1 MKSFSTALFDC
12 STLELSNRNCRM
24 WRGYLFGLLVGI
36 CSYSISSVLG
46 YSLAEANALKQ
57 RKDWDAVLKY
67 GQAWTQAEPNNSN
80 AWGVIAIAYLDGFN
94 RPDLAL
100 EPTRRGIALTPKEP
114 GVWSTMGWIYKKLNR
129 HSEAVDAFS
138 HAVDL
143 APHNGTYWN
152 NLAVAYWEE
161 DNYRMALQ
169 TLEKQA
175 QNAGPYQN
183 AQLWYNLGIA
193 FKTIAAS
200 TSVRHEAGRSFSDI
214 LREAVNAYQQCLK
227 INPRSGDAWNELG
240 VMAEALGDRQSA
252 LNDYQRAASLG
263 APFGQQNFIALQN
276 TIAAEKA
283 RGDAVAAANAQVP
296 SWIRAKERAQ
306 WAWGQSY
313 YLQHTQPFPQ

>member
-1 MKSFSTALFDC
+1 
-12 STLELSNRNCRM
+12 M
-24 WRGYLFGLLVGI
+24 WRSYLFGLLVGI
-36 CSYSISSVLG
+36 CFYSITSAFG
-46 YSLAEANALKQ
+46 YSVAEANTLEQ

-80 AWGVIAIAYLDGFN
+80 AWGVVCVAYFLGFN

-100 EPTRRGIALTPKEP
+100 EPAKRGVTLAPKEP
-114 GVWSTMGWIYKKLNR
+114 GSWTGLGWINDKLQR
-129 HSEAVDAFS
+129 YSDAIEAFN
-138 HAVDL
+138 HAVGL
-143 APHNGTYWN
+143 APRNGNYWN
-152 NLAVAYWEE
+152 NLASAYSDEG
-161 DNYRMALQ
+161 NYRMALQ

-183 AQLWYNLGIA
+183 AQLWFNLGNA

-200 TSVRHEAGRSFSDI
+200 TSVRREAGRSFSEI
-214 LREAVNAYQQCLK
+214 LREAVDAYQQCLK

-240 VMAEALGDRQSA
+240 VVAEALGDRQSA

-283 RGDAVAAANAQVP
+283 RADAVAAANAQVP
-296 SWIRAKERAQ
+296 SWIRTKERAQ
-306 WAWGQSY
+306 WKWGQSY
-313 YLQHTQPFPQ
+313 HPPGEKPPQ

>member
-1 MKSFSTALFDC
+1 
-12 STLELSNRNCRM
+12 M
-24 WRGYLFGLLVGI
+24 WRSYLFGLLVGI
-36 CSYSISSVLG
+36 CFYSITSAFG
-46 YSLAEANALKQ
+46 YSVAEANTLEQ

-80 AWGVIAIAYLDGFN
+80 AWGVVCVAYFLGFN

-100 EPTRRGIALTPKEP
+100 EPAKRGVTLAPKEP
-114 GVWSTMGWIYKKLNR
+114 GSWTGLGWINDKLQR
-129 HSEAVDAFS
+129 YSDAAEAFN
-138 HAVDL
+138 HAVEL
-143 APHNGTYWN
+143 APHNGNYWN
-152 NLAVAYWEE
+152 NLAGAYSRA

-183 AQLWYNLGIA
+183 AQLWFNLGNA

-200 TSVRHEAGRSFSDI
+200 TSVRREAGRSFSEI
-214 LREAVNAYQQCLK
+214 LREAVDAYQQCLK

-240 VMAEALGDRQSA
+240 VVAEALGDRQSA

-283 RGDAVAAANAQVP
+283 RADAVAAANAQVP

-306 WAWGQSY
+306 WKWGQSY
-313 YLQHTQPFPQ
+313 HPPGEKPPQ

>member
-1 MKSFSTALFDC
+1 
-12 STLELSNRNCRM
+12 M
-24 WRGYLFGLLVGI
+24 WRSYLFGLLVGI
-36 CSYSISSVLG
+36 CFYSITSAFG
-46 YSLAEANALKQ
+46 YSVAEAKAFEQ

-80 AWGVIAIAYLDGFN
+80 AWGVVCVAYFLGFN

-100 EPTRRGIALTPKEP
+100 EPAKRGIEADPKEP
-114 GVWSTMGWIYKKLNR
+114 GAWTGLGFICMKLKR
-129 HSEAVDAFS
+129 YSDAVDACR

-161 DNYRMALQ
+161 NNYRMALQ

-214 LREAVNAYQQCLK
+214 LGEAVNAYQQCLK

-283 RGDAVAAANAQVP
+283 RADAVAAANAQVP

-306 WAWGQSY
+306 WKWGQSY
-313 YLQHTQPFPQ
+313 HPPGEKPPQ

>member
-1 MKSFSTALFDC
+1 MS
-12 STLELSNRNCRM
+12 RN
-24 WRGYLFGLLVGI
+24 YLFALTLGAFL
-36 CSYSISSVLG
+36 CSISSVLG
-46 YSLAEANALKQ
+46 YSVAEANALKQ

-80 AWGVIAIAYLDGFN
+80 AWGVIAIAYLVGFN

-100 EPTRRGIALTPKEP
+100 EPTKRGIALTPKEP
-114 GVWSTMGWIYKKLNR
+114 GVWSTLGWIYKKLNR

-143 APHNGTYWN
+143 APRNGIFWN
-152 NLAVAYWEE
+152 DLAAAYSDEG
-161 DNYRMALQ
+161 NYKMTLQ

-183 AQLWYNLGIA
+183 AQLWFNLGNALKIV
-193 FKTIAAS
+193 AAS
-200 TSVRHEAGRSFSDI
+200 TSVRREAGRSFSEI
-214 LREAVNAYQQCLK
+214 LHEAADAYQQCLK

-240 VMAEALGDRQSA
+240 VVAEALGDRQSA

-263 APFGQQNFIALQN
+263 AAFGQQNFIALQN

-283 RGDAVAAANAQVP
+283 RADAVAAANAQVP

-306 WAWGQSY
+306 WKWGQSY
-313 YLQHTQPFPQ
+313 HPPGAKAPQ

>member
-1 MKSFSTALFDC
+1 
-12 STLELSNRNCRM
+12 M
-24 WRGYLFGLLVGI
+24 WRSYLFGLFVGI
-36 CSYSISSVLG
+36 RFYSITSAFG
-46 YSLAEANALKQ
+46 YSVAEANALEQ

-67 GQAWTQAEPNNSN
+67 GQAWTQVEPNNSN
-80 AWGVIAIAYLDGFN
+80 AWGVVCVAYFLGLN

-100 EPTRRGIALTPKEP
+100 EPAKRGVTLAPKEP
-114 GVWSTMGWIYKKLNR
+114 GSWTGLGWINDKLQR
-129 HSEAVDAFS
+129 YSDAAEAFN
-138 HAVDL
+138 HAVEL
-143 APHNGTYWN
+143 APHNGNYWN
-152 NLAVAYWEE
+152 NLAGAYSRA

-183 AQLWYNLGIA
+183 AQLWFNLGNA

-200 TSVRHEAGRSFSDI
+200 TSVRREAGRSFSEI
-214 LREAVNAYQQCLK
+214 LREAVDAYQQCLK

-240 VMAEALGDRQSA
+240 VVAEALGDRQSA

-263 APFGQQNFIALQN
+263 ALFGQQNFIALQN

-283 RGDAVAAANAQVP
+283 RADAVAAANAQVP

-306 WAWGQSY
+306 WKWGQSY
-313 YLQHTQPFPQ
+313 HPPGEKPPQ